1 VTALPPGPPGGLL
14 TTVRTLRDP
23 FAALVG
29 YVGKYGDPFTVSL
42 ALQGKIVVTGDL
54 DSVRGVFGAPPET
67 FGSIGARVMG
77 PILGPGSVLVLEG
90 AAHRR
95 ARKLLNPPFH
105 GDRMRAH
112 GRVMCDIARERTF
125 HLAVG
130 SRFTVQEVA
139 QAISLEV
146 ILQAVF
152 GVRGSERLA
161 RFDRAVRAVMG
172 SLGAWVALPFL
183 RHSFAGLGPWARFQ
197 RRRVALAGLVS
208 EEIASRQST
217 LPTLAAPGEGNERED
232 ILSLLLAAR
241 YEDGAPMTE
250 ADVFDQLLTLVAAG
264 HETTMIALSWAFYW
278 LHRTPEAL
286 ERLHAE
292 LDALPPDADPE
303 LLARL
308 PYLEAVVQETLRLY
322 PVVPIATRLL
332 AVPFELKGYTLP
344 AGVSVG
350 VATGLVHYREDL
362 YPDPTRFSP
371 ERFIGRSFGPAEYF
385 PFGGGVRRCLGAA
398 FATYELKLVLATL
411 LRSLRVRLVRAA
423 PVRPAMR
430 AAGVGPGGPV
440 EVEITERRQAAPTS
454 LLK

>member
-1 VTALPPGPPGGLL
+1 VTSLPPGPPGGLL
-14 TTVRTLRDP
+14 TTLRTLRDP
-23 FAALVG
+23 FAALVA
-29 YVGKYGDPFTVSL
+29 YVGKYGDPFTVSM

-54 DSVRGVFGAPPET
+54 EAVRGVFGAPPET
-67 FGSIGARVMG
+67 YGSMGARVMG

-112 GRVMCDIARERTF
+112 GQVMCDIARERIA

-130 SRFTVQEVA
+130 SRFAVQDVA

-172 SLGAWVALPFL
+172 SLGAWVALPVL
-183 RHSFAGLGPWARFQ
+183 RRRFAGLGPWARFQ
-197 RRRVALAGLVS
+197 RRRVALAALVS
-208 EEIASRQST
+208 EEIASRR
-217 LPTLAAPGEGNERED
+217 PTFGNGVERED

-241 YEDGAPMTE
+241 YEDGAPMSE

-278 LHRTPEAL
+278 LHRTPDAL
-286 ERLHAE
+286 DRLHAE
-292 LDALPPDADPE
+292 LDALPDDPDPE

-308 PYLEAVVQETLRLY
+308 PYLEAVIQETLRLY

-344 AGVSVG
+344 AGVAVG
-350 VATGLVHYREDL
+350 VATGLVHYRDDL
-362 YPDPTRFSP
+362 YPEPTRFRP
-371 ERFIGRSFGPAEYF
+371 ERFLDRSFGPAEYF
-385 PFGGGVRRCLGAA
+385 PFGGGVRRCLGAG

-411 LRSLRVRLVRAA
+411 LRSLRVRLVRAGE
-423 PVRPAMR
+423 VRPAMR
-430 AAGVGPGGPV
+430 AAGVGPGSPV
-440 EVEITERRQAAPTS
+440 EVEITERR
-454 LLK
+454 

>member
-14 TTVRTLRDP
+14 TTLRTLRDP

-29 YVGKYGDPFTVSL
+29 YVGRYGDPFTVSM

-54 DSVRGVFGAPPET
+54 DAVRGVFGAPPET

-95 ARKLLNPPFH
+95 ARRLLNPAFH

-112 GRVMCDIARERTF
+112 GRVMCDIARERTA

-130 SRFTVQEVA
+130 SRFTVQDVA

-146 ILQAVF
+146 ILRAVF

-183 RHSFAGLGPWARFQ
+183 RRSFAGLGPWARFQ
-197 RRRVALAGLVS
+197 RRRVALAALVS
-208 EEIASRQST
+208 EEIASHAS
-217 LPTLAAPGEGNERED
+217 LGEAIERED

-286 ERLHAE
+286 ERLQTE
-292 LDALPPDADPE
+292 LDALPPDPDPE

-362 YPDPTRFSP
+362 YPEPTRFRP
-371 ERFIGRSFGPAEYF
+371 ERFLGRSFGPAEYF

-411 LRSLRVRLVRAA
+411 LRSLRVRLVRAG

-440 EVEITERRQAAPTS
+440 EVEITERR
-454 LLK
+454 

>member
-14 TTVRTLRDP
+14 TTLRTLRDP
-23 FAALVG
+23 FAALVR
-29 YVGKYGDPFTVSL
+29 YVGAYGDPFTLSM
-42 ALQGKIVVTGDL
+42 ALQGKIVVTGEL
-54 DSVRGVFGAPPET
+54 DAVRGVFGAPPET

-77 PILGPGSVLVLEG
+77 PLLGSGSVLVLEG

-105 GDRMRAH
+105 GDRMHAH
-112 GRVMCDIARERTF
+112 GRVMRDVARERIAD
-125 HLAVG
+125 LAVG
-130 SRFTVQEVA
+130 SRFAMQDVA

-172 SLGAWVALPFL
+172 SLGAWVGLPFL
-183 RHSFAGLGPWARFQ
+183 RRGFGGLGPWARFQ
-197 RRRVALAGLVS
+197 RRRVALAALVS
-208 EEIASRQST
+208 EEV
-217 LPTLAAPGEGNERED
+217 AARRRSSAEGED

-250 ADVFDQLLTLVAAG
+250 ADLFDQLLTLVAAG

-286 ERLHAE
+286 ARLQAE
-292 LDALPPDADPE
+292 LDALPSDPEPE

-308 PYLEAVVQETLRLY
+308 PYLEAVVQETLRLH

-332 AVPFELKGYTLP
+332 ALPFELKGYTLP

-362 YPDPTRFSP
+362 YPEPTRFRP

-398 FATYELKLVLATL
+398 FATYELKIVLATL
-411 LRSLRVRLVRAA
+411 LRSVRVRLVSDRE
-423 PVRPAMR
+423 VRPAMR
-430 AAGVGPGGPV
+430 AAGVGPGRPV
-440 EVEITERRQAAPTS
+440 EVEVTARR
-454 LLK
+454 